1 MDASN
6 AELFRGLDW
15 LFLEAQLSSILV
27 IANAN
32 GALSTSAVGPV
43 ASNVG
48 SCVAVL
54 SRSSDDPEAENSLG
68 EDVEDSVDDDLGA
81 DLDLPSATGS
91 TPDTVDISF
100 VN

>member
-1 MDASN
+1 LA
-6 AELFRGLDW
+6 
-15 LFLEAQLSSILV
+15 FLEAQLSSILV

-32 GALSTSAVGPV
+32 GTLSTSAVGPV
-43 ASNVG
+43 TSNIG
-48 SCVAVL
+48 SGIAVL